1 MSRKSV
7 IGILAAVL
15 IVVIA
20 VIIGAVNSGR
30 NRITMN
36 TDLYFFNE
44 SETAIS
50 AEQHEIVYDADED
63 VVEAVV
69 DALIK
74 GPENSRQRRTLH
86 RDVKLL
92 AIDRSDPANIIV
104 NFSREYITGDT
115 TKDILATYSVVKSL
129 CALDGIQSVKV
140 IIEGDDIVAPDGT
153 VIGYLTNEDINL
165 PTDTNTTET
174 RNIKLYFTQRG
185 TNRLYGEMRTIR
197 AADQQPIEQYII
209 NELIKGPQAEGLSA
223 TLSSETTL
231 IGVDTIGDVCFVNF
245 GSNFAERNS
254 GDQDKEILAV
264 YSIVDSLTELDT
276 INRVQFFIDGK
287 KVDMFGTL
295 NINSMFGRNQ
305 EMIAE

>member
-185 TNRLYGEMRTIR
+185 TNSTERCAR
-197 AADQQPIEQYII
+197 
-209 NELIKGPQAEGLSA
+209 SA
-223 TLSSETTL
+223 LPTSS
-231 IGVDTIGDVCFVNF
+231 
-245 GSNFAERNS
+245 R
-254 GDQDKEILAV
+254 
-264 YSIVDSLTELDT
+264 
-276 INRVQFFIDGK
+276 
-287 KVDMFGTL
+287 
-295 NINSMFGRNQ
+295 
-305 EMIAE
+305 